1 MCVWGWCVCGELKG
15 AHHHQILIFCIQ
27 KDLMK
32 HCDTQIITRRTICG
46 TPSLCYDALQSDLKG
61 SALICH
67 KFWFCAYDLT
77 HCVGRTRKKYCVD
90 RPLVPPTWPM

>member
-1 MCVWGWCVCGELKG
+1 VPTIVKYSL
-15 AHHHQILIFCIQ
+15 FYIQ

-46 TPSLCYDALQSDLKG
+46 TPNLCYDGLQSDLKG